1 MRGWGRGPKNLVID
15 IRDVHDK
22 VNVVTEVVR
31 HYTPKDVL
39 GHIIP
44 GNG

>member
-1 MRGWGRGPKNLVID
+1 MGALNLVID
-15 IRDVHDK
+15 IRDVHDEVDIMAK
-22 VNVVTEVVR
+22 VIR
-31 HYTPKDVL
+31 HDAPKNVL